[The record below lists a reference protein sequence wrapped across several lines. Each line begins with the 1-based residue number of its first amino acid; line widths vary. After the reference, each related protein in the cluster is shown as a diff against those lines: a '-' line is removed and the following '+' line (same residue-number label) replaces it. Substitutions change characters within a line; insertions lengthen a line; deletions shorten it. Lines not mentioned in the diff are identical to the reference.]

1 MKIGDHQK
9 LKLLIFSVSKNFYLV
24 MYGFWYDYMK
34 QKYGE
39 KEKLCYMDTRSF
51 IAYIKTEDMYSDIAK
66 DVKARFDTSNYELD
80 RPLPKGINKKVVG
93 LMENELRRKVMTE
106 VKIYSYS
113 DSDKNDSDKKRYKNV
128 CHNKLL

>member
-1 MKIGDHQK
+1 
-9 LKLLIFSVSKNFYLV
+9 

-34 QKYGE
+34 PKYGG
-39 KEKLCYMDTRSF
+39 KEKLCYMDTGSF

-93 LMENELRRKVMTE
+93 LMENELCRKVMTE
-106 VKIYSYS
+106 VKMYSYS
-113 DSDKNDSDKKRYKNV
+113 DSDKNDSDKKGIKMCVIISCFNNSV
-128 CHNKLL
+128 

>member
-1 MKIGDHQK
+1 
-9 LKLLIFSVSKNFYLV
+9 
-24 MYGFWYDYMK
+24 
-34 QKYGE
+34 
-39 KEKLCYMDTRSF
+39 MDTRSF

-106 VKIYSYS
+106 VKMYSYS